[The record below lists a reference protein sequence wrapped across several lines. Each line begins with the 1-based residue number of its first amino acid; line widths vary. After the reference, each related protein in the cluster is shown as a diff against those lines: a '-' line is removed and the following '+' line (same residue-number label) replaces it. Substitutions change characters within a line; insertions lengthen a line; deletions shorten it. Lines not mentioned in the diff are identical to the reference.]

1 MLDRAGRTA
10 PTRQDELDHTDLP
23 AISRPSK
30 VGMDHASDM
39 RIIISDTSALTS
51 IKLMVDTPLL
61 ASLRDTPAARFNGC
75 LTV

>member
-1 MLDRAGRTA
+1 
-10 PTRQDELDHTDLP
+10 
-23 AISRPSK
+23 
-30 VGMDHASDM
+30 MDHASDM